1 MATGPNSPG
10 RGTKAGGD
18 SWNAAG
24 RGVSRGT
31 PVGYSSSPGES
42 VVIAVGLIVT
52 MLLVIGFMT
61 VSIFLFADLRT
72 AQGANKKMDRRVQ
85 ELKRQYEVDCRR
97 EDYK

>member
-1 MATGPNSPG
+1 
-10 RGTKAGGD
+10 
-18 SWNAAG
+18 
-24 RGVSRGT
+24 
-31 PVGYSSSPGES
+31 
-42 VVIAVGLIVT
+42 VGLIVT